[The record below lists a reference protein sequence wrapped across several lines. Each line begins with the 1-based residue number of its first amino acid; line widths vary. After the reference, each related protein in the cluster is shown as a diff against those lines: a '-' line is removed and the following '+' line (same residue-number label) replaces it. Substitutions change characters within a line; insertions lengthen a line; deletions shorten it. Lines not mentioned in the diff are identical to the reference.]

1 MCNAKVLHNQLQDNS
16 IFLLLF
22 FDAVH
27 FSNSFDGKVWAIL
40 AIVLNSPLAIRQAFM
55 NIIPILFWQGHVF
68 ENFNNIIKH
77 HLNELVEIIKN
88 GITCRIGSNSVV
100 IKVFI
105 GGLIGD
111 APGEAKIANSIQ
123 FNGKFDCIR

>member
-55 NIIPILFWQGHVF
+55 NIIPILFW
-68 ENFNNIIKH
+68 
-77 HLNELVEIIKN
+77 
-88 GITCRIGSNSVV
+88 
-100 IKVFI
+100 
-105 GGLIGD
+105 
-111 APGEAKIANSIQ
+111 P
-123 FNGKFDCIR
+123 CIRALPYRSRALLYRSYFYRKEREKVTLDCGTATLGCGTVTLFGKNR